1 MMISHKINSP
11 LGSNDL
17 VKLVDNEQ
25 WELAIQQSNSNRHL
39 AEAWSARPGF
49 FEGIKSSDVLPI
61 HIACARRPT
70 PDVIDALYEANRMGL
85 RQKESAYR
93 RTPLHIACRSD
104 ASPDVVKRLLKYYPE
119 AAAADDSLGR
129 LPIHYR
135 LSNGADDEIIDALLR
150 ACPGSARAFD
160 RRGWLPLHVAASVG
174 ASPYVIQSLV
184 EAYPDS
190 VLLVTNKGSTP
201 RRCLNMAPQS
211 PHRNANTAFLQKM
224 ELEERSKLGS
234 RKAAKPNRDSVR
246 AVV

>member
-25 WELAIQQSNSNRHL
+25 WELAIQQSNNNRHL

-49 FEGIKSSDVLPI
+49 FEGIKTSDVLPI

-70 PDVIDALYEANRMGL
+70 VEVIDALYEANRMSL

-93 RTPLHIACRSD
+93 RIPLHIACRSD
-104 ASPDVVKRLLKYYPE
+104 ASPDVVRRLLECYPDG
-119 AAAADDSLGR
+119 AAADDNLGR

-135 LSNGADDEIIDALLR
+135 LSNGADNGTIDALLK

-174 ASPYVIQSLV
+174 ASPHIIQSLV
-184 EAYPDS
+184 EAYPDA
-190 VLLVTNKGSTP
+190 VLLATNKGSTP
-201 RRCLNMAPQS
+201 RRCLDMAPYS
-211 PHRNANTAFLQKM
+211 PHKVANTAFLQQT
-224 ELEERSKLGS
+224 ELQERSKLGK
-234 RKAAKPNRDSVR
+234 KAAKPSRGSLR

>member
-25 WELAIQQSNSNRHL
+25 WELAVQQSNSNRHL

-49 FEGIKSSDVLPI
+49 FEGIKTSDVLPI

-70 PDVIDALYEANRMGL
+70 VEVIDALYEANRMSL

-93 RTPLHIACRSD
+93 RIPLHIACRSD

-119 AAAADDSLGR
+119 GAAADDSLGR

-135 LSNGADDEIIDALLR
+135 LSNGADDETIDALLKS
-150 ACPGSARAFD
+150 CPGSARAFD

-174 ASPYVIQSLV
+174 ASPHVIQSLV
-184 EAYPDS
+184 EAYPDA
-190 VLLVTNKGSTP
+190 VLLATNKGSTP
-201 RRCLNMAPQS
+201 RRCLNMAPHS
-211 PHRNANTAFLQKM
+211 PHRDANTAFLQKV
-224 ELEERSKLGS
+224 EAEERSKLG
-234 RKAAKPNRDSVR
+234 RKAAKPNRGSVR